1 VDEQK
6 ELALLLLQTAQRD
19 ARAFRRLY
27 DLTSPRLLA
36 STLKILR
43 DRPLA
48 EEALQEAF
56 IGIWRNASRYDP
68 LAGAPMTWMTAVA
81 RNRALDLVRR
91 RQVHPSVPIEDE
103 PEERAGVTASAE
115 QALADLQMSENLRHC
130 LSELEAAQRQALVLA
145 YAHGLSHAELAAHLA
160 RPLGTVKSWVR
171 RGLAALKR
179 CIDSGWEHHEIA
191 SR

>member
-1 VDEQK
+1 MDDQK
-6 ELALLLLQTAQRD
+6 ELTLLLLGSAQRD

-27 DLTSPRLLA
+27 DLASPRLLSSA
-36 STLKILR
+36 LRILR
-43 DRPLA
+43 DRALA

-56 IGIWRNASRYDP
+56 IGIWRYAARYDP
-68 LAGAPMTWMTAVA
+68 LAGAPMTWMTAIV
-81 RNRALDLVRR
+81 RNRALDLLRR
-91 RQVHPSVPIEDE
+91 RAEAAGASTVDLDE
-103 PEERAGVTASAE
+103 AAIGTNPSAE
-115 QALADLQMSENLRHC
+115 QAVLDMEMNDNLRKC

-171 RGLAALKR
+171 RGLAALR
-179 CIDSGWEHHEIA
+179 QCIDSGWGRHETA